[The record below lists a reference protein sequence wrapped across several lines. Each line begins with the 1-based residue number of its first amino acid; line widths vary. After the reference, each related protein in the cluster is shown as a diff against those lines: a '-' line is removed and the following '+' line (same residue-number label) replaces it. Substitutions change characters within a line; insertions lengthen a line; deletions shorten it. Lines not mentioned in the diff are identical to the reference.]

1 MTNSN
6 ENPLNAHLL
15 NPDSNP
21 TYIYICMNASLTY
34 RIFET
39 NNLLSYGKLFD
50 YLKNSIINSISVLR
64 GPWIKFKLFL
74 KKQKI
79 ILQT

>member
-1 MTNSN
+1 MANSN

-21 TYIYICMNASLTY
+21 TYIYIYICMNASLTY

-50 YLKNSIINSISVLR
+50 YLENSIINSISVLR
-64 GPWIKFKLFL
+64 GP
-74 KKQKI
+74 
-79 ILQT
+79 

>member
-1 MTNSN
+1 MYIVSPFLNLRNLTNLHN
-6 ENPLNAHLL
+6 LC
-15 NPDSNP
+15 
-21 TYIYICMNASLTY
+21 TIYIYVCMNASLTY

-64 GPWIKFKLFL
+64 GP
-74 KKQKI
+74 
-79 ILQT
+79 

>member
-1 MTNSN
+1 
-6 ENPLNAHLL
+6 
-15 NPDSNP
+15 
-21 TYIYICMNASLTY
+21 MNASLTY

-64 GPWIKFKLFL
+64 GP
-74 KKQKI
+74 
-79 ILQT
+79 

>member
-1 MTNSN
+1 
-6 ENPLNAHLL
+6 
-15 NPDSNP
+15 
-21 TYIYICMNASLTY
+21 MNASLTY

-50 YLKNSIINSISVLR
+50 YLENSIINSISVLR
-64 GPWIKFKLFL
+64 GPWIKFKLSL